1 MNLIYRTK
9 QLLLLAGDLVCLTA
23 SFWLSL
29 TLRAWRM
36 PTWLE
41 IERNLVPF
49 AIVFVI
55 WSIVNY
61 INGLYYLDRN
71 RRDLAFYRR
80 IAETAGFSFVFGMA
94 FFYLIPDQRIAPKT
108 ILILTVVLGYCIIA
122 LWRTVYAAAGGAKTA
137 AVRVVLAGYTSEGQY
152 LLELTER
159 RPEKEF
165 AIVAIIDPKA
175 DPPALSETP
184 FFRDLGAINQVVND
198 YQADLVVIAPHIQK
212 ESAAERQLYQVLFS
226 PVEITDFP
234 HFYERLTGRI
244 PPSTFSEGW
253 FLQHLRRTQ
262 RPLYDKARA
271 AADYIVGALLIGL
284 LLLLLPVAALAIRLT
299 SPGPV
304 FIKQQR
310 VGYRGRLFTLYKF
323 RSMYALSADG
333 SAEVGEYDF
342 EKWVAKKG
350 DQRVTPVGKFLRKT
364 RLDELPQAWNLLKR
378 DVTLIGPRPER
389 PEIVRELENRM
400 PYYTL
405 RHIVRPGLTGWALIH
420 QNYTDTVDKALEK
433 LQYDL
438 YYIKNRSL
446 LLDAI
451 IALRTVNVLIRL
463 MGQ

>member
-29 TLRAWRM
+29 TLRAWRL
-36 PTWLE
+36 PTWFE

-55 WSIVNY
+55 WLIVNY
-61 INGLYYLDRN
+61 INGLYDLDRN

-80 IAETAGFSFVFGMA
+80 VAETAGFSFVFGMA

-108 ILILTVVLGYCIIA
+108 ILVLTVVIGYGIIA
-122 LWRTVYAAAGGAKTA
+122 FWRTVYAAAFGAKST
-137 AVRVVLAGYTSEGQY
+137 AVRVVLVGYTSEGRY

-165 AIVAIIDPKA
+165 AIVAIIDPEA
-175 DPPALSETP
+175 DPPALLTAP
-184 FFRDLGAINQVVND
+184 FFRELGQINRVVND

-212 ESAAERQLYQVLFS
+212 ESEAERQLYQVLFS

-271 AADYIVGALLIGL
+271 AADYIVGSLLMVL
-284 LLLLLPVAALAIRLT
+284 MLLLLPIVALAVRLT

-323 RSMYALSADG
+323 RSMYALSSDG
-333 SAEVGEYDF
+333 SAELGGVQF
-342 EKWVAKKG
+342 AKK
-350 DQRVTPVGKFLRKT
+350 DDRRITPVGKFLRQT
-364 RLDELPQAWNLLKR
+364 RLDELPQVGNLLKR
-378 DVTLIGPRPER
+378 D
-389 PEIVRELENRM
+389 
-400 PYYTL
+400 
-405 RHIVRPGLTGWALIH
+405 LTFITPPPHTPPHL
-420 QNYTDTVDKALEK
+420 
-433 LQYDL
+433 
-438 YYIKNRSL
+438 
-446 LLDAI
+446 
-451 IALRTVNVLIRL
+451 
-463 MGQ
+463 